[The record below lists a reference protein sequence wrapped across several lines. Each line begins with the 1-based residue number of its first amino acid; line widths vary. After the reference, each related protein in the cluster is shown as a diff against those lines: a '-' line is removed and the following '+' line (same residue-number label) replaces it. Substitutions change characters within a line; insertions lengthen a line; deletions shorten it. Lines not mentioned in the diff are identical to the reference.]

1 MAASPPK
8 RPALRKNAKSSKTYC
23 EKTNE
28 ELKLF
33 QPDQISARGAVPR
46 PSRSRSGAAPTP
58 AHVQDCEEPLMMWKR
73 GNKSMVGVD
82 IGSSSVKAV
91 ELQGKNGDFQLV
103 SLGYEGLE
111 PDSVVD
117 GQIMEL
123 NSVSQAIA
131 NIFNEHKIKTTR
143 VAAGVNGHSVI
154 VKNIVLPQMTG
165 EELQESFAWHAE
177 EHIPF
182 DISDVNLDY
191 HVTGSTPDAIHVLL
205 AACKRDK
212 IANLKQAIQLA
223 GKQPAVIDVDA
234 FALQNCYELNYDP
247 QPGQIVALLNIG
259 ASTTNINILNGNRSV
274 FTRDASFGGNQYT
287 SLLQKELG
295 LNFDQAERVK
305 RGMPL
310 PEGVEPREIEPILD
324 TVSDILALEIQKTM
338 DFYRATVEDGESA
351 VQKILISGG
360 GSKLNGLV
368 DFLAKEFEIP
378 VEVFD
383 PFRKIRVD
391 SRGFD
396 PEYMREIVPEMAIA
410 VGLALRGVDAR

>member
-1 MAASPPK
+1 
-8 RPALRKNAKSSKTYC
+8 
-23 EKTNE
+23 
-28 ELKLF
+28 
-33 QPDQISARGAVPR
+33 
-46 PSRSRSGAAPTP
+46 
-58 AHVQDCEEPLMMWKR
+58 MMWKR

-123 NSVSQAIA
+123 NSVSKAIA
-131 NIFNEHKIKTTR
+131 SIFNEHKIKTTR

-212 IANLKQAIQLA
+212 IANLKQTIQLA

-274 FTRDASFGGNQYT
+274 FTRDASFGGSQYT

-295 LNFDQAERVK
+295 LTFEQAEAVK

-310 PEGVEPREIEPILD
+310 PEGTEARPIQPIIE

-338 DFYRATVEDGESA
+338 DFYRATAEEGESA
-351 VQKILISGG
+351 IQKILLSGG
-360 GSKLNGLV
+360 GAKLTGLSEY
-368 DFLAKEFEIP
+368 LAKRFEIP
-378 VEVFD
+378 VEFFD
-383 PFRKIRVD
+383 PFRQIEVD
-391 SRGFD
+391 ARRFD
-396 PEYMREIVPEMAIA
+396 PDYMREVVSEMAVA
-410 VGLALRGVDAR
+410 VGLALRGVEAQ